1 MELDEAVEKIKKL
14 EDQVSEFRGRNI
26 EQARTL
32 DEFEGINPD
41 EVRALLQQKK
51 DLETQELIKS
61 GDVEEALEKQRAA
74 LTADFDKRFQALQ
87 GANEG
92 LESQLVTL
100 QVTDR
105 LRSSATASGVRPE
118 AVDDVIARASAD
130 WQLQDGAPVCIIN
143 DQVQLS
149 KDKAGENLG
158 IDEYFK
164 QLGTDKPFYFSASG
178 GGGGEE
184 GRGVRNG
191 SPRIIEPE
199 EMGQHIAQI
208 KDGSVVVRGYEP
220 DAA

>member
-87 GANEG
+87 G
-92 LESQLVTL
+92 
-100 QVTDR
+100 
-105 LRSSATASGVRPE
+105 
-118 AVDDVIARASAD
+118 
-130 WQLQDGAPVCIIN
+130 
-143 DQVQLS
+143 LS
-149 KDKAGENLG
+149 L
-158 IDEYFK
+158 I
-164 QLGTDKPFYFSASG
+164 
-178 GGGGEE
+178 
-184 GRGVRNG
+184 
-191 SPRIIEPE
+191 
-199 EMGQHIAQI
+199 HI
-208 KDGSVVVRGYEP
+208 
-220 DAA
+220 